1 MFGYVQIDK
10 MELKVREYMAYK
22 GYYCG
27 LCMALKKN
35 YGQLSRLTLNYD
47 MTYLILILTSLYE
60 PESHCKQSR
69 CIAHPQNK
77 QLMIENE
84 VSQYAAAINVLLAYN
99 NLKDNWKDEH
109 SVKSLLAMAPLK
121 RAYKKASERY
131 PHKNKVIIESLE
143 TLETLEKEKCNDV
156 EKVASVFGGLM
167 GELLVYKDD
176 NWKTYLHN
184 IGLYMG
190 KYIYILDAYDD
201 LERDKKNKSYNPFL
215 LCEAD
220 DLKGYAEH
228 LLQLNVSFL
237 DHEIE
242 KLPLIH
248 EKTILDNIIYSGMK
262 NKMRSILD
270 KDNCKQC
277 KTKTQNTRR
286 KMT

>member
-10 MELKVREYMAYK
+10 MELKVREYMTYK

-27 LCMALKKN
+27 LCMALKKD
-35 YGQLSRLTLNYD
+35 YGQMSRLTLNYD

-60 PESHCKQSR
+60 PENSCSQNR
-69 CIAHPQNK
+69 CIAHPQIK
-77 QLMIENE
+77 QLMVENE
-84 VSQYAAAINVLLAYN
+84 MSHYAAALNVLLAYN
-99 NLKDNWKDEH
+99 NLKDDWKDER

-121 RAYKKASERY
+121 KAYRKASKMY
-131 PHKNKVIIESLE
+131 SHKNKIIIESIEALE
-143 TLETLEKEKCNDV
+143 ALEKEKCSDV
-156 EKVASVFGGLM
+156 EKVASIFGQLM

-176 NWKTYLHN
+176 NWKPYLHK

-201 LERDKKNKSYNPFL
+201 LEKDKKNDSYNPFS
-215 LCEAD
+215 LCQAD

-228 LLQLNVSFL
+228 LLQLNLSFL

-270 KDNCKQC
+270 KDNCRQC
-277 KTKTQNTRR
+277 KTKNIEG
-286 KMT
+286 

>member
-1 MFGYVQIDK
+1 MRGHDMFGYVQIDK
-10 MELKVREYMAYK
+10 LELKVREYMTYK

-27 LCMALKKN
+27 LCMALKKD
-35 YGQLSRLTLNYD
+35 YGQMSRLTLNYD

-60 PESHCKQSR
+60 PENSCKQSR

-84 VSQYAAAINVLLAYN
+84 MSHYAAALNVLLAYN
-99 NLKDNWKDEH
+99 NLKDDWKDER
-109 SVKSLLAMAPLK
+109 SIKSLAAMAPLK
-121 RAYKKASERY
+121 RAYRKASKMY
-131 PHKNKVIIESLE
+131 PHKNKVIIESIEALE
-143 TLETLEKEKCNDV
+143 ALEKEKCSDV
-156 EKVASVFGGLM
+156 EKVASIFGHLM

-176 NWKTYLHN
+176 NWKPYLN
-184 IGLYMG
+184 KIGLYMG

-201 LERDKKNKSYNPFL
+201 LEKDKKNDSYNPFSL
-215 LCEAD
+215 GQVD

-228 LLQLNVSFL
+228 LLQLNLSFL

-248 EKTILDNIIYSGMK
+248 EKAILDNIIYSGMK

-270 KDNCKQC
+270 KDNCRQC
-277 KTKTQNTRR
+277 KTKNIEG
-286 KMT
+286 